1 MRGSGAAKH
10 IHSEATTAR
19 ELAVIEHL
27 LAQPPPETRVRVV
40 PNRAG

>member
-10 IHSEATTAR
+10 IHSETTTAR
-19 ELAVIEHL
+19 ELAVIEHPV
-27 LAQPPPETRVRVV
+27 AQTPPETRVRVA